1 MRISDWSSDVCS
13 SDLEQEVIDQRLV
26 GEGDRGDFG
35 RQGKH
40 DVEIADREQVGLAGL
55 EPGARRGAL
64 ALGAMPVAA
73 TVVGD
78 PPMPAVGAGFD
89 VSTER
94 GGAAMFD
101 RRHDLEL
108 MQAQMPGM
116 RGAIRGPCSTEDVGD
131 LERGAHQPQPSG
143 GSSMGDASASLSSGL
158 VTLRVVFVA
167 TCK

>member
-1 MRISDWSSDVCS
+1 
-13 SDLEQEVIDQRLV
+13 
-26 GEGDRGDFG
+26 
-35 RQGKH
+35 
-40 DVEIADREQVGLAGL
+40 
-55 EPGARRGAL
+55 
-64 ALGAMPVAA
+64 MPVAA

-131 LERGAHQPQPSG
+131 LERGAHQLQPSG
-143 GSSMGDASASLSSGL
+143 GSSKGDARASISGGM
-158 VTLRVVFVA
+158 VTSGCRPGRRRVGKV
-167 TCK
+167 

>member
-1 MRISDWSSDVCS
+1 
-13 SDLEQEVIDQRLV
+13 
-26 GEGDRGDFG
+26 
-35 RQGKH
+35 
-40 DVEIADREQVGLAGL
+40 
-55 EPGARRGAL
+55 
-64 ALGAMPVAA
+64 
-73 TVVGD
+73 
-78 PPMPAVGAGFD
+78 MPAVGAGFD

-116 RGAIRGPCSTEDVGD
+116 RGAIRGPCSPEDVGD

-158 VTLRVVFVA
+158 VTLRVSPEEGRSGTEGVGRVRYGGGA
-167 TCK
+167 

>member
-1 MRISDWSSDVCS
+1 
-13 SDLEQEVIDQRLV
+13 
-26 GEGDRGDFG
+26 
-35 RQGKH
+35 
-40 DVEIADREQVGLAGL
+40 
-55 EPGARRGAL
+55 
-64 ALGAMPVAA
+64 MPVAA

-116 RGAIRGPCSTEDVGD
+116 RGAIRGPCSPEDVGD
-131 LERGAHQPQPSG
+131 LERGAHKPQPSG
-143 GSSMGDASASLSSGL
+143 DRKSIVSGKGVSVRVDLGGSRL
-158 VTLRVVFVA
+158 T
-167 TCK
+167 KK

>member
-1 MRISDWSSDVCS
+1 
-13 SDLEQEVIDQRLV
+13 
-26 GEGDRGDFG
+26 
-35 RQGKH
+35 
-40 DVEIADREQVGLAGL
+40 
-55 EPGARRGAL
+55 
-64 ALGAMPVAA
+64 MPVAA

-89 VSTER
+89 ASTER

-131 LERGAHQPQPSG
+131 LERGATQPQPTG
-143 GSSMGDASASLSSGL
+143 GSSMGDASATLSRGLRTEEHTSELQSLMSDSY
-158 VTLRVVFVA
+158 
-167 TCK
+167 